1 MNTATA
7 LPTITSIAALLL
19 AAILAA
25 PAAEA
30 REVYRC
36 RAASG
41 AVAYQDAPCGAASS
55 DSQLLVLSDHPLDAP
70 SQQTARVARQAAEY
84 ADLDRRRAQELDA
97 QVRAELPRSL
107 GGHSDVQPAKSRH
120 ASQARAKAVRAPAA
134 SACEKAR
141 AKRDLAYREHG
152 NTMNF
157 DARRRLQDH
166 LISVCGL

>member
-107 GGHSDVQPAKSRH
+107 GGH
-120 ASQARAKAVRAPAA
+120 
-134 SACEKAR
+134 
-141 AKRDLAYREHG
+141 
-152 NTMNF
+152 
-157 DARRRLQDH
+157 
-166 LISVCGL
+166 